1 MASDYA
7 FWHLSLPPV
16 ALQTG
21 SYTCMGD
28 TSKVLHLHQLSNY
41 NSCTQ
46 NFCMNKF
53 LHVIHVL
60 QQTQHAVVF
69 NSVYKHFL
77 NYNTIIV
84 VSMGIKSVSSNLSV
98 NNKLFPHFVHALA
111 VSQDHITPPFLSGN
125 VCNILC
131 ITRNHYKIFTIHW
144 ISCVENFFQ

>member
-1 MASDYA
+1 MLSDTLVFLLLHYKQDHIHV
-7 FWHLSLPPV
+7 WVIHLR
-16 ALQTG
+16 
-21 SYTCMGD
+21 SYIYINCRIVGD
-28 TSKVLHLHQLSNY
+28 
-41 NSCTQ
+41 SCTQ

-53 LHVIHVL
+53 LHVIHLL

-98 NNKLFPHFVHALA
+98 NNKLFPHFVRALA